1 MAKIE
6 KYHYAEVK
14 EIQDLF
20 ETRLKKEGDGYL
32 KLEQEGLE
40 MRQRF

>member
-1 MAKIE
+1 MGKIE

-20 ETRLKKEGDGYL
+20 EEKLKKEGNSYL
-32 KLEQEGLE
+32 
-40 MRQRF
+40 